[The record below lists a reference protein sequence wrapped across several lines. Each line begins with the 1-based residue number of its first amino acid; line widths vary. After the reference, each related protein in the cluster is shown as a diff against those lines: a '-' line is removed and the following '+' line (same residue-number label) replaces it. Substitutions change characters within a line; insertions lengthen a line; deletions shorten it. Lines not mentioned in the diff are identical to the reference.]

1 MRKKSKIYLHMFFSY
16 LGILV
21 IPMALAMVLYIYT
34 FRVITGQAET
44 MNENLLVMVKN
55 EIDNEMDNIWKI
67 TSRLALDSKIQQT
80 ANVKGTYDANDQINL
95 YHIYEEAQSISMSEA
110 FIDDVFILFN
120 NTQKVVSSR
129 GNMTLEFF
137 YNLYYKNDE
146 FSYED
151 FRDYLGKFHYGDMI
165 PLKLDSGK
173 EVFLFTMG
181 TLNPH
186 SGSLLRWSAVKSVR
200 KPSKIVFSR

>member
-1 MRKKSKIYLHMFFSY
+1 MFFSY

-80 ANVKGTYDANDQINL
+80 ANVKGAYDANDQINL
-95 YHIYEEAQSISMSEA
+95 YHICPRHLLMTCLFCLIIPRKWSVPEAI
-110 FIDDVFILFN
+110 
-120 NTQKVVSSR
+120 
-129 GNMTLEFF
+129 
-137 YNLYYKNDE
+137 
-146 FSYED
+146 
-151 FRDYLGKFHYGDMI
+151 
-165 PLKLDSGK
+165 
-173 EVFLFTMG
+173 
-181 TLNPH
+181 
-186 SGSLLRWSAVKSVR
+186 
-200 KPSKIVFSR
+200 